1 MALQVSSPAF
11 AEAQTIPI
19 KYTCDGENISPP
31 LEWNGQ
37 PKDTKSVA
45 IICDDPDA
53 PSGTFTHWVL
63 YDIAGHTHQLLEGS
77 SGDGKA
83 GLNSFKQTGFGGP
96 CPPSRDGA
104 HRYVFRVY
112 ALDVDSLGRPGL
124 SQQEVEGAM
133 RGHILAKGQLMAKY
147 QRATAHRAERH
158 EIAHYSKFP
167 RMP

>member
-147 QRATAHRAERH
+147 QRATAAASR
-158 EIAHYSKFP
+158 
-167 RMP
+167 